1 MVKFLIFLCFNT
13 IELYFH
19 IVELA
24 PTASPHSSLND
35 DHGTDGHSDLG
46 RSPAS
51 IGNSDPALDPPH
63 ISPAELLYTITIS
76 WVPNTRLQT

>member
-35 DHGTDGHSDLG
+35 DHGTVDLG

-51 IGNSDPALDPPH
+51 IGNSDPALNPPH
-63 ISPAELLYTITIS
+63 ISPAELPYTITIS
-76 WVPNTRLQT
+76 WVPNMHLQT